1 MPVGVTYLEQAYA
14 VFAQSD
20 LSLGSYRTVW
30 GFATFDAMQNM
41 GAKCAIPGSDFE
53 RLLNELTSFRGV
65 AFATA
70 KLEQMY
76 QPASPARRI

>member
-1 MPVGVTYLEQAYA
+1 MPVGVTYLGTYA

-20 LSLGSYRTVW
+20 LSLGSYRTARV
-30 GFATFDAMQNM
+30 FATFDAIQNM

-53 RLLNELTSFRGV
+53 RLLNELTSFRDGRIG
-65 AFATA
+65 AGRS
-70 KLEQMY
+70 EQMY